1 MGKLIQ
7 WNLISLDG
15 YFEGAQNWDLDWHNY
30 AWGDELEEFSI
41 EQLRTAATL
50 LFGRVTYEGMAA
62 HWKTAQGAVAEL
74 MNSLPKAVVSG
85 SLTQADWN
93 NTRILSDDPIN
104 AVGDLKNS
112 TDGNIFVFGS
122 GMLAATL
129 LEAGLFDEYRL
140 AIVPVVLGTGTT
152 LFGRKLP
159 RVAMHI
165 KEIRSFATGAVFLRY
180 VPRPPE

>member
-15 YFEGAQNWDLDWHNY
+15 YFEGAQKWELNWHDY
-30 AWGDELEEFSI
+30 AWGDELQEFST
-41 EQLRTAATL
+41 EQLQTAAML
-50 LFGRVTYEGMAA
+50 LFGRLTYEGMASY
-62 HWKTAQGAVAEL
+62 WKTAQGADADL
-74 MNSLPKAVVSG
+74 MNKLPKAVVSN
-85 SLTQADWN
+85 SLKQADWN
-93 NTRILSDDPIN
+93 NTRLLSGDP
-104 AVGDLKNS
+104 VKVVTDLKNG

-122 GMLAATL
+122 GTLSATL

-140 AIVPVVLGTGTT
+140 VIVPVVLGSGTT
-152 LFGRKLP
+152 LFGRSLP

-180 VPRPPE
+180 VPRPAE

>member
-15 YFEGAQNWDLDWHNY
+15 YFEGAQSWELDWHNY
-30 AWGDELEEFSI
+30 AWGDELKEFSL
-41 EQLRTAATL
+41 EQLGTAALL

-62 HWKTAQGAVAEL
+62 YWKKADGADADL
-74 MNSLPKAVVSG
+74 MNKLPKAVVSN
-85 SLTQADWN
+85 SLKQADWN
-93 NTRILSDDPIN
+93 NTRVLSGD
-104 AVGDLKNS
+104 AVKAVTDLKRDV
-112 TDGNIFVFGS
+112 DGNIFVFGS
-122 GMLAATL
+122 GALSATL

-140 AIVPVVLGTGTT
+140 AIVPIVLGTGTT

-159 RVAMHI
+159 RVPMHI

-180 VPRPPE
+180 VPRLKE